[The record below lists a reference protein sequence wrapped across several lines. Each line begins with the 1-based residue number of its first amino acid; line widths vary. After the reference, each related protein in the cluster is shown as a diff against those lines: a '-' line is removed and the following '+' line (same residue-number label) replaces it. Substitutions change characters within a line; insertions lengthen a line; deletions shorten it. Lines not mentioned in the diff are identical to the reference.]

1 MNEDKK
7 TLELAAAIL
16 EKINRGWTPAE
27 ALEEFSHDC
36 TPEEITAA
44 TAAALQ
50 FSAEHVHSFKWY
62 NGLI

>member
-27 ALEEFSHDC
+27 AIQDFSHDN
-36 TPEEITAA
+36 TPEEMQRA
-44 TAAALQ
+44 TDAALR
-50 FSAEHVHSFKWY
+50 FAASHVHSFKWY